1 MTPGTVT
8 PGTGATWWARSGSGE
23 PAGSVERV
31 SARLVIHL
39 PDGGDRVVDLAA
51 GRTEVGRAADAG
63 ICLARPEI
71 SAHHAELH
79 WDGPLLQMRDLSST
93 NGTEVNG
100 HRVSAWTALH
110 DGDRIGWGPIAAD
123 VVLTRPPSRAT
134 SAAPPDKGET
144 SVMAPVRPA
153 AARPSARRIFISH
166 ASEDKRV
173 ARRVAAILRRQG
185 WDTWLDESDIRGGAS
200 WAASIQQALRS
211 CSVMVLLVT
220 ANSVAKE
227 WVLDEV
233 AAARNLR
240 VPIIP
245 AVLQHVRLPD
255 EVQFM
260 LQRTQFVDVSA
271 LTTTSSEDQQKRHAA
286 ASRLDRAILDVLER
300 QGRLN
305 PDRVRMR
312 AGRIIEVIGVLLVAV
327 GFASFV
333 YTGFRA
339 TSATGFPVPVL
350 ASFALF
356 ACGAVLGASG
366 AAMVR
371 AGRAKGL

>member
-23 PAGSVERV
+23 PAGSVERG

-100 HRVSAWTALH
+100 
-110 DGDRIGWGPIAAD
+110 
-123 VVLTRPPSRAT
+123 
-134 SAAPPDKGET
+134 
-144 SVMAPVRPA
+144 
-153 AARPSARRIFISH
+153 
-166 ASEDKRV
+166 
-173 ARRVAAILRRQG
+173 
-185 WDTWLDESDIRGGAS
+185 
-200 WAASIQQALRS
+200 
-211 CSVMVLLVT
+211 
-220 ANSVAKE
+220 
-227 WVLDEV
+227 
-233 AAARNLR
+233 
-240 VPIIP
+240 
-245 AVLQHVRLPD
+245 
-255 EVQFM
+255 
-260 LQRTQFVDVSA
+260 
-271 LTTTSSEDQQKRHAA
+271 
-286 ASRLDRAILDVLER
+286 
-300 QGRLN
+300 
-305 PDRVRMR
+305 
-312 AGRIIEVIGVLLVAV
+312 
-327 GFASFV
+327 FASFV

-339 TSATGFPVPVL
+339 TSTTGFPVPVL

>member
-1 MTPGTVT
+1 
-8 PGTGATWWARSGSGE
+8 
-23 PAGSVERV
+23 
-31 SARLVIHL
+31 
-39 PDGGDRVVDLAA
+39 
-51 GRTEVGRAADAG
+51 
-63 ICLARPEI
+63 
-71 SAHHAELH
+71 
-79 WDGPLLQMRDLSST
+79 
-93 NGTEVNG
+93 
-100 HRVSAWTALH
+100 
-110 DGDRIGWGPIAAD
+110 
-123 VVLTRPPSRAT
+123 
-134 SAAPPDKGET
+134 
-144 SVMAPVRPA
+144 
-153 AARPSARRIFISH
+153 
-166 ASEDKRV
+166 
-173 ARRVAAILRRQG
+173 
-185 WDTWLDESDIRGGAS
+185 
-200 WAASIQQALRS
+200 
-211 CSVMVLLVT
+211 MVLLVT

-286 ASRLDRAILDVLER
+286 ASRLDHAILDVLER

-312 AGRIIEVIGVLLVAV
+312 AGRVIEVIGVLLVAV